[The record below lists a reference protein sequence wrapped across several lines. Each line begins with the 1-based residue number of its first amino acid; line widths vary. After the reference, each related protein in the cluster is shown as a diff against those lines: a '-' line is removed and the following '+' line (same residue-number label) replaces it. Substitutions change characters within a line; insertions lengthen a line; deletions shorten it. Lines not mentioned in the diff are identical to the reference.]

1 MRLRILVAL
10 AVATLSLSCS
20 NGDQPVS
27 AWCGAVAEGAVVPLD
42 AADAPARWSELEEL
56 APDDLH
62 DAVERLRVA
71 AYQVAALAPDD
82 LEGASRLL
90 LTPRVTEAHSAV
102 VSAVERRCQIDVA
115 TLTII
120 DPR

>member
-1 MRLRILVAL
+1 MRLRLLVAL
-10 AVATLSLSCS
+10 ALAALSQSCS
-20 NGDQPVS
+20 NGDQPIS

-42 AADAPARWSELEEL
+42 AADAPERWSELEDL
-56 APDDLH
+56 APDGIH

-71 AYQVAALAPDD
+71 ADQVAELAPDD

-90 LTPRVTEAHSAV
+90 LTPRVTEPHSVV
-102 VSAVERRCQIDVA
+102 VSAIESRCQIDVS